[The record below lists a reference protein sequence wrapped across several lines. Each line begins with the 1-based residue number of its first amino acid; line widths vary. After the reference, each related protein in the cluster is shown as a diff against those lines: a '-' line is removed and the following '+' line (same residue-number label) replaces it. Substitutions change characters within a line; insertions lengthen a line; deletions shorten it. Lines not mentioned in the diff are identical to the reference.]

1 MVRVSSRVLSMPSD
15 GCFELRSPRHFLQ
28 LLAGFGIACGLAA
41 ELGDLLL
48 TTTAVTSFRPPTG
61 LLWAAL
67 ICFPLRRWPELIA
80 TALIAILA
88 VRSGLH
94 GVPLGREAGLFVIDA
109 LGAAVGVNLLRLRSV
124 QPFVFD
130 SLKGVIQFAAVS
142 LLVTFALTA
151 PLAAG
156 FLHMVQAAPFPETWL
171 RLGLADWSGIWF
183 TAPWALSLVS
193 NWQAARSS
201 RLLRQPVEAVCL
213 LASLSLMTYGLY
225 FGQFGWL
232 SMNFVLMLWLLW
244 AAVRFGTEGVTLAAM
259 IMAAFAARSVALGVG
274 PFVLPGSS
282 LQEAELRVLL
292 YPGIASLVFQSMA
305 GILAERGRALAAL
318 REWNADLDR
327 LASERGLQL
336 ESALAAMSDAV
347 CIFDAEGRVAHC
359 NEAFLRFHGFIH
371 PSQAGTS
378 LTDYTELLEA
388 RTAQETVL
396 PPDDWPAARALR
408 GESGFD
414 EELQISRKGS
424 GETWFASVNFAPI
437 RGKDGKIAGAVLTGR
452 DVSERWRREQ
462 ALRKLS
468 LAVEQSSNSVIITD
482 LEGHIEFV
490 NEAFVRNSGYTREDV
505 LGKTPNLI
513 SSGQTLPETF
523 AVMWQSLRKGRV
535 WSGEFINRAKDGRI
549 YTDAVSVWPLRQPDG
564 RITHY
569 VAEQI
574 DITRQKLERAELD
587 SYRRGLEKLVEERTA
602 ALQVA
607 LHDLEASQEN
617 ARRVM
622 EWVSAIILIADHAGR
637 FVYANP
643 AGLLALG
650 YSLGELQGMQIADL
664 VADGDHP
671 ELYAFLAA
679 LGRGESQIRAWT
691 LMHKDGRAIPFQ
703 LNTQQ
708 LPDGRYIAI
717 GYDRSRELAAELQ
730 LRLAASVFENS
741 CEGIL
746 ITDAE
751 GTIIDV
757 NQAFVSLTG
766 YSRDEAIGQSARLLN
781 SGLHD
786 KAFFSA
792 MRESYRERGYW
803 VGELWNRRKDGRVVR
818 HMMTISAVQEAGQ
831 ISRLIGLF
839 TDITEKAEA
848 ELRLQQSEER
858 LRLTTES
865 LGIGLWYWKPLDG
878 VLEGNKRCWR
888 LFGHDAGWRPRFKDI
903 LKTIHPKD
911 RRQVGRELLQA
922 TRSARTF
929 NQEFRV
935 LRPNGTVV
943 WLSAMG
949 TTYCNSL
956 GPEIQVMGIC
966 MDISGRKSA
975 EILLKTQHESL
986 EASDRQ
992 KDAFIAMLSHEIR
1005 NPLAAIN
1012 NAMAVLRR
1020 SAKQDPTVQWTEH
1033 TVAGQLQQLN
1043 RLVGDLLDVSRI
1055 AQGKLEFKRSRFV
1068 ASELMQQAVAIS
1080 QPVIDRLGQRL
1091 HIHADIE
1098 GLYLEGDMARLVQV
1112 FDNLLQNAAKYTPAH
1127 GEIWVRAEAVAGEFV
1142 LSVRDSGIGI
1152 EAELLPR
1159 IFEPFVQGKHLPDHA
1174 DSGMGIGLALAK
1186 RLVQLHGG
1194 SIHAESPGPGQGS
1207 TVTVHLPLAGQ
1218 RTTPRR
1224 QPRLVTPATPQE
1236 SRPLQV
1242 LVVDDIPSV
1251 ADSFGMLL
1259 ELIGHQ
1265 VRIANSGGEAVQRV
1279 RECRPDVVFL
1289 DIGLPDMT
1297 GFDAFSRIRELP
1309 GGADLPVVAL
1319 TGFGQSQDLKRTA
1332 EAGFYG
1338 HLVKPAD
1345 PDEVEA
1351 LLRGLGG
1358 KPLEGFEKK

>member
-1 MVRVSSRVLSMPSD
+1 MTGQGRLEP
-15 GCFELRSPRHFLQ
+15 ESPRHFLQ
-28 LLAGFGIACGLAA
+28 LLTGFGIACALTA
-41 ELGDLLL
+41 ELGDLLSIAA
-48 TTTAVTSFRPPTG
+48 TFTSFRPAAG

-67 ICFPLRRWPELIA
+67 ICFPVRRWPTLIV

-94 GVPLGREAGLFVIDA
+94 GVALGWESGFFMFDA
-109 LGAAVGVNLLRLRSV
+109 LGAVAGASLLRLRSV
-124 QPFVFD
+124 ERFVFD

-142 LLVTFALTA
+142 VLVTFALTA
-151 PLAAG
+151 PLAAAL
-156 FLHMVQAAPFPETWL
+156 LHIAQAAPFPETWL

-213 LASLSLMTYGLY
+213 VASLSLTAYGLY
-225 FGQFGWL
+225 FGKFGWL

-282 LQEAELRVLL
+282 LEDAELRVLL
-292 YPGIASLVFQSMA
+292 YPGVASLVFQSMA

-318 REWNADLDR
+318 REWNANLDR
-327 LASERGLQL
+327 LASERALQL

-347 CIFDAEGRVAHC
+347 CIFDADGRVAHC
-359 NEAFLRFHGFIH
+359 NDAFLQFHGFCH
-371 PSQAGTS
+371 RSQAGTT
-378 LTDYTELLEA
+378 LTDYTDLLEA
-388 RTAQETVL
+388 RTPQETVL
-396 PPDDWPAARALR
+396 PSDDWPAARALR

-414 EELQISRKGS
+414 EELQVTRKGS
-424 GETWFASVNFAPI
+424 GESWFASFNFAPI
-437 RGKDGKIAGAVLTGR
+437 RGKGGEIAGAVLTGR
-452 DVSERWRREQ
+452 DVSERRRRVQ

-482 LEGHIEFV
+482 LAGHIEFV
-490 NEAFVRNSGYTREDV
+490 NETFVRNSGYTREEA
-505 LGKTPNLI
+505 LGKTPSLVN
-513 SSGQTLPETF
+513 SGLTPPETF
-523 AVMWQSLRKGRV
+523 AAMWESLRQGRV
-535 WSGEFINRAKDGRI
+535 WTGEFTNRAKDGRI

-574 DITRQKLERAELD
+574 DITRQKLERAELEI
-587 SYRRGLEKLVEERTA
+587 YRQGLEKLVEERTA
-602 ALQVA
+602 ALQTA
-607 LHDLEASQEN
+607 LHDLEASEEN

-650 YSLGELQGMQIADL
+650 YSLDELHGMQIAEL
-664 VADGDHP
+664 VGDGDRP
-671 ELYAFLAA
+671 ELYAYLAA
-679 LGRGESQIRAWT
+679 MERGENQVRTWT
-691 LMHKDGRAIPFQ
+691 LKHKDGREIPFQ

-708 LPDGRYIAI
+708 LPDSRYIAI

-766 YSRDEAIGQSARLLN
+766 YSRYEAIGQNARLLS
-781 SGLHD
+781 SGRHD

-792 MRESYRERGYW
+792 MRESCRERGYW
-803 VGELWNRRKDGRVVR
+803 VGELWNRCKDGRVVR
-818 HMMTISAVQEAGQ
+818 HMMTISAVQEAGH

-865 LGIGLWYWKPLDG
+865 LGIGLWYWKPRDG

-903 LKTIHPKD
+903 LKAIHPKD
-911 RRQVGRELLQA
+911 RRQVGRELLQS

-935 LRPNGTVV
+935 LRSNGTVV

-956 GPEIQVMGIC
+956 GPEIQMMGIC

-1033 TVAGQLQQLN
+1033 TVTGQLQQLN

-1055 AQGKLEFKRSRFV
+1055 AQGKLEFKRSRFA

-1091 HIHADIE
+1091 HIHAVIE

-1127 GEIWVRAEAVAGEFV
+1127 GEIWVRAEAVEGEFV

-1194 SIHAESPGPGQGS
+1194 SIRAESPGPGQGS

-1224 QPRLVTPATPQE
+1224 QPALVTPCPTEE
-1236 SRPLQV
+1236 SRALKV

-1279 RECRPDVVFL
+1279 QESRPDVVFL

-1319 TGFGQSQDLKRTA
+1319 TGFGQAQDLKRTA
-1332 EAGFYG
+1332 EAGFFG

-1358 KPLEGFEKK
+1358 KPLEEFEKM

>member
-1 MVRVSSRVLSMPSD
+1 VKTFIRAMKIVSVHLP
-15 GCFELRSPRHFLQ
+15 Q
-28 LLAGFGIACGLAA
+28 A
-41 ELGDLLL
+41 EAWLIG
-48 TTTAVTSFRPPTG
+48 PTEED
-61 LLWAAL
+61 
-67 ICFPLRRWPELIA
+67 P
-80 TALIAILA
+80 TY
-88 VRSGLH
+88 
-94 GVPLGREAGLFVIDA
+94 
-109 LGAAVGVNLLRLRSV
+109 
-124 QPFVFD
+124 
-130 SLKGVIQFAAVS
+130 
-142 LLVTFALTA
+142 
-151 PLAAG
+151 
-156 FLHMVQAAPFPETWL
+156 
-171 RLGLADWSGIWF
+171 
-183 TAPWALSLVS
+183 
-193 NWQAARSS
+193 
-201 RLLRQPVEAVCL
+201 VEECR
-213 LASLSLMTYGLY
+213 SLMTDLGLENQVK
-225 FGQFGWL
+225 F
-232 SMNFVLMLWLLW
+232 
-244 AAVRFGTEGVTLAAM
+244 
-259 IMAAFAARSVALGVG
+259 LG
-274 PFVLPGSS
+274 
-282 LQEAELRVLL
+282 
-292 YPGIASLVFQSMA
+292 FQ
-305 GILAERGRALAAL
+305 
-318 REWNADLDR
+318 N
-327 LASERGLQL
+327 
-336 ESALAAMSDAV
+336 
-347 CIFDAEGRVAHC
+347 
-359 NEAFLRFHGFIH
+359 
-371 PSQAGTS
+371 P
-378 LTDYTELLEA
+378 
-388 RTAQETVL
+388 
-396 PPDDWPAARALR
+396 
-408 GESGFD
+408 
-414 EELQISRKGS
+414 
-424 GETWFASVNFAPI
+424 
-437 RGKDGKIAGAVLTGR
+437 KD
-452 DVSERWRREQ
+452 
-462 ALRKLS
+462 
-468 LAVEQSSNSVIITD
+468 NSVIITD
-482 LEGHIEFV
+482 LEGRIEFV
-490 NEAFVRNSGYTREDV
+490 NHAFVRNSGYTREEV
-505 LGKTPNLI
+505 LDKTPNLI
-513 SSGQTLPETF
+513 NSGQTPPETF
-523 AVMWQSLRKGRV
+523 AAMWQSVRQGRI
-535 WSGEFINRAKDGRI
+535 WTGEFINRAKDGRI

-574 DITRQKLERAELD
+574 DITQQKRERAELD

-607 LHDLEASQEN
+607 LHDLETSEEN

-622 EWVSAIILIADHAGR
+622 EWVSAIILMADAAGQL
-637 FVYANP
+637 VYANP

-650 YSLGELQGMQIADL
+650 YSLDDLQDMQIADL
-664 VADGDHP
+664 VADCERP
-671 ELYAFLAA
+671 ELHEHLAA
-679 LGRGESQIRAWT
+679 MARGEHQIRSWT
-691 LMHKDGRAIPFQ
+691 LRHKDGREIPFQ

-766 YSRDEAIGQSARLLN
+766 YSRDEAIGQNPRLLG
-781 SGLHD
+781 SGRHD

-792 MRESYRERGYW
+792 MRKSYREKGYW

-818 HMMTISAVQEAGQ
+818 HMMTISAVLEAGQ
-831 ISRLIGLF
+831 IARLIGLF
-839 TDITEKAEA
+839 TDVTEKAMA
-848 ELRLQQSEER
+848 DLRLQQSEER
-858 LRLTTES
+858 LRLTTEA
-865 LGIGLWYWKPLDG
+865 LGIGLWYWKPHDG

-888 LFGHDAGWRPRFKDI
+888 LFGHDAGWRPGFKAI
-903 LKTIHPKD
+903 LKAIHPKD
-911 RRQVGRELLQA
+911 RRQVGRELLQS

-929 NQEFRV
+929 TQEFRV

-956 GPEIQVMGIC
+956 GPEIQMMGIC

-975 EILLKTQHESL
+975 EILLKAQHESL

-1020 SAKQDPTVQWTEH
+1020 SAKQDPAVQWTEQ

-1055 AQGKLEFKRSRFV
+1055 AQGKLEFKRSRFA
-1068 ASELMQQAVAIS
+1068 ASELMRQALAIS

-1091 HIHADIE
+1091 HMHADIE
-1098 GLYLEGDMARLVQV
+1098 GLYLEGDMARLIQV
-1112 FDNLLQNAAKYTPAH
+1112 FDNLLQNAAKYTPTQ
-1127 GEIWVRAEAVAGEFV
+1127 GEIWVRAEAIEGEFV

-1224 QPRLVTPATPQE
+1224 QPAVLTPAPAPTQE
-1236 SRPLQV
+1236 SRSLQV

-1265 VRIANSGGEAVQRV
+1265 VRIANSGGEAVQQV
-1279 RECRPDVVFL
+1279 QESRPDVVFL

-1297 GFDAFSRIRELP
+1297 GFDAFRKIRELP

-1319 TGFGQSQDLKRTA
+1319 TGFGQTQDLKRTA

-1351 LLRGLGG
+1351 LLRGLTG
-1358 KPLEGFEKK
+1358 KL